1 MPPIQFMPPSSSPY
15 LKTMIEAILTGVV
28 SLVIGASGAVLT
40 VNSKTNGRMD
50 EIDKRIDGIEIRLA
64 EKYVPRQELA
74 NALQKMEDHMIRIEN
89 KLDQIALLR
98 NG

>member
-1 MPPIQFMPPSSSPY
+1 
-15 LKTMIEAILTGVV
+15 MIETAIAGAI
-28 SLVIGASGAVLT
+28 SLVIGVSGGVLAI
-40 VNSKTNGRMD
+40 NSRSTSRMD
-50 EIDKRIDGIEIRLA
+50 QIDKRIDGVELRLA

-89 KLDQIALLR
+89 KLDQIVLR

>member
-1 MPPIQFMPPSSSPY
+1 
-15 LKTMIEAILTGVV
+15 MIEAIITGVV
-28 SLVIGASGAVLT
+28 SLVVGVGGGVMTLSSRAHS
-40 VNSKTNGRMD
+40 RMD
-50 EIDKRIDGIEIRLA
+50 QIDKRIDSIELRLA

-89 KLDQIALLR
+89 KLDQIVLR

>member
-1 MPPIQFMPPSSSPY
+1 
-15 LKTMIEAILTGVV
+15 MIEAVITGAV
-28 SLVIGASGAVLT
+28 SLFVGIGGGVAALHSRS
-40 VNSKTNGRMD
+40 NSRMD

-64 EKYVPRQELA
+64 EKYVPRLELA

-89 KLDQIALLR
+89 KLDQIVLR

>member
-1 MPPIQFMPPSSSPY
+1 
-15 LKTMIEAILTGVV
+15 MIEAILTGVV
-28 SLVIGASGAVLT
+28 SLVIGASGGVIALS
-40 VNSKTNGRMD
+40 SKTSGRMD

-74 NALQKMEDHMIRIEN
+74 NALAKMEDHMIRIES
-89 KLDQIALLR
+89 KLDQIVLLR